1 VSGRNSLAFDDLNDL
16 RAALGDAPEASSL
29 HPIGLREV
37 VHAEGAVHELTHVLQ
52 RGGVTDG
59 ASLVVLSD
67 ATPKR
72 YGDRDVRDV
81 VVDDLRTRYQVELV
95 VIEATTHEAVIAD
108 EVSVVAAVDQ
118 VRQSS
123 PSALVSVGSGT
134 ITDIAKVVAAELS
147 ITHVVIQTAASVNGF
162 ADDQSVLLIEG
173 AKRTAP
179 SRWPD
184 ALIIDPVVVSNAPLA
199 MTRSGLGDQLSMFS
213 AAADWYLSSAAGF
226 DASYSPAVVS
236 MMRQGVDSLL
246 SASADLGRGETTA
259 VNALADCLMR
269 GGVAMGVAGRTAPS
283 SGLEH
288 TISHLLEM
296 RADANGERSASH
308 GSQVGVASV
317 VAALAWRR
325 VGERLAEGG
334 VTLLTDNVATRER
347 VLVAFADL
355 DDSGAT
361 ARECWRLY
369 ERKASWIRA
378 HLSDLQRLVDDW
390 SIHARAIDE
399 LLKPVDVVVTSLRD
413 AQAPVSFDQLD
424 PPPTDADVVWA
435 LSNCHLLRDRFGVV
449 DVADLIGSWTLDDVS
464 AVLGELEELSR

>member
-1 VSGRNSLAFDDLNDL
+1 VSGRNSLAFDDLSDL
-16 RAALGDAPEASSL
+16 RAALGDEASSL

-52 RGGVTDG
+52 RGGVVDG
-59 ASLVVLSD
+59 TSLVVLSD

-72 YGDRDVRDV
+72 YGDRDVLDV
-81 VVDDLRTRYQVELV
+81 VLEELRTRYQVELV

-108 EVSVVAAVDQ
+108 EVTVVAAVDQ

-134 ITDIAKVVAAELS
+134 ITDIAKVVAAELA

-162 ADDQSVLLIEG
+162 SDDQSVLLIEG
-173 AKRTAP
+173 AKRTTP

-213 AAADWYLSSAAGF
+213 AAADWYLSSAVGF

-246 SASADLGRGETTA
+246 SASAELGRGETNA
-259 VNALADCLMR
+259 VNALAECLMR

-296 RADANGERSASH
+296 RADANAERSASH

-334 VTLLTDNVATRER
+334 VTLLAENVATRER

-378 HLSDLQRLVDDW
+378 HLRDLQRLVDDW
-390 SIHARAIDE
+390 SIHARVIDE
-399 LLKPVDVVVTSLRD
+399 LLKPVVVVVTSLRD
-413 AQAPVSFDQLD
+413 AQAPVRFDQLD

>member
-1 VSGRNSLAFDDLNDL
+1 MSGRNSVAFDDLSDL
-16 RAALGDAPEASSL
+16 RTALGDAPEAPSL

-52 RGGVTDG
+52 RRGVADG
-59 ASLVVLSD
+59 SSLAVLSD

-72 YGDRDVRDV
+72 YGDRDVLDV
-81 VVDDLRTRYQVELV
+81 VLDVVRMPYHVELV
-95 VIEATTHEAVIAD
+95 VVETSTHEVVSADEATVAEAVA
-108 EVSVVAAVDQ
+108 Q
-118 VRQSS
+118 VRGRS
-123 PSALVSVGSGT
+123 PDALVSVGSGT

-147 ITHVVIQTAASVNGF
+147 MTHVVIQTAASVNGF

-173 AKRTAP
+173 AKRTTP

-184 ALIIDPVVVSNAPLA
+184 ALIIDSTVVSGAPLA

-213 AAADWYLSSAAGF
+213 AAADWYLSSAVGF

-236 MMRQGVDSLL
+236 MMRHGVDDLL
-246 SASADLGRGETTA
+246 SASAELGRGDTAA
-259 VNALADCLMR
+259 VNTLAECLTR
-269 GGVAMGVAGRTAPS
+269 GGIAMGVAGRTAPS

-296 RADANGERSASH
+296 RADASAERSASH

-325 VGERLAEGG
+325 VGERLARGG
-334 VTLLTDNVATRER
+334 VTPLADNVATRER
-347 VLVAFADL
+347 VLVAFGDL

-369 ERKASWIRA
+369 ERKASWIRD
-378 HLSDLQRLVDDW
+378 HLDDLQRLVDNW
-390 SIHARAIDE
+390 SNHARAIDQ
-399 LLKPVDVVVTSLRD
+399 LLEPVDVIVTSLRD
-413 AQAPVSFDQLD
+413 AQAPVRFDQLD
-424 PPPTDADVVWA
+424 PPPTDAEVVWA
-435 LSNCHLLRDRFGVV
+435 LSNCHLLRDRFGVI
-449 DVADLIGSWTLDDVS
+449 DVADLIGAWTSDDVS
-464 AVLGELEELSR
+464 AVLGELEQLAR